1 MNILHADEMN
11 KLDEYAIGHIGIMQC
26 VLMERAALGV
36 SDCILKQF
44 EKPSVLVLSGP
55 GNCGGDG
62 LALARILLDRGLN
75 VRVYLPVAL
84 EKCKESVQNEA
95 KLFESFGGKILS
107 VLPDEGAEVIVDAV
121 FGVGL
126 NRPVTGA
133 FLDAIKWMNNQ
144 KEKSQA
150 YIFSVD
156 IPSGIH
162 TDTGAVMGD
171 AVKADYTVTFSCLKP
186 GLLLYPGREY
196 AGEISVSSIGI
207 DSLTDTII
215 EPTCY
220 TFSREEA
227 RLSKRSPYGNKGS
240 FHRILIIAG
249 SRDMCGAAVLASTAA
264 FRSGA
269 GLVEVYT
276 HENNRDVLLSA
287 LPEAI
292 VHTYPDF
299 VETEELKSALARAD
313 SVLIGPGLSAGDAA
327 KKIMDIVLEGYNG
340 PLVLDADAINIL
352 SADGELKGKF
362 LGFAKNHPVVLTP
375 HPMELS
381 RFTGLPREDLLT
393 NYEKSVRECAKE
405 NNCVIVGKGATTLVS
420 DGERVYYN
428 LSGNDGMATGGSGD
442 VLAGMIATFI
452 VNEKDFFTGITL
464 AVFRHGLAGESA
476 SELWGRR
483 SALAADLWKGILE

>member
-95 KLFESFGGKILS
+95 KLFESFGGKMLS

-220 TFSREEA
+220 TFRREEA

-249 SRDMCGAAVLASTAA
+249 SKDMCGAAVLASTAA

-299 VETEELKSALARAD
+299 VETEELKSALAR
-313 SVLIGPGLSAGDAA
+313 
-327 KKIMDIVLEGYNG
+327 
-340 PLVLDADAINIL
+340 
-352 SADGELKGKF
+352 
-362 LGFAKNHPVVLTP
+362 
-375 HPMELS
+375 
-381 RFTGLPREDLLT
+381 
-393 NYEKSVRECAKE
+393 
-405 NNCVIVGKGATTLVS
+405 
-420 DGERVYYN
+420 
-428 LSGNDGMATGGSGD
+428 
-442 VLAGMIATFI
+442 
-452 VNEKDFFTGITL
+452 
-464 AVFRHGLAGESA
+464 
-476 SELWGRR
+476 
-483 SALAADLWKGILE
+483 